1 MIQITSGKRAF
12 TARMIKMDAGRSML
26 DAGKKN
32 MEAGNYY
39 DALNMYNKETR
50 KQEKWSLS
58 GQFPLRSGRGS
69 PVRYDRFLLKKKFM
83 GKCSSSKYKLSTKR
97 LQGEEVNP

>member
-1 MIQITSGKRAF
+1 MIQITSGKRSF
-12 TARMIKMDAGRSML
+12 NDIIIKMDGGRSML

-50 KQEKWSLS
+50 IQEN
-58 GQFPLRSGRGS
+58 GPLVGNFR
-69 PVRYDRFLLKKKFM
+69 
-83 GKCSSSKYKLSTKR
+83 
-97 LQGEEVNP
+97 